1 MVTAAAGV
9 GIMRLYIPAGEDVMP
24 NERALSPL
32 PGTLKKL
39 GAITAIRDTQL
50 VEQSL
55 LRTLAPILGVLETS
69 LYRINAQHQITHI
82 LHHSRTGTR
91 DCYGAERISERI
103 DAIRNET
110 NIPEHIGLLIDN
122 VRLLGQTCN
131 RPGPNGLMFCYPLR
145 SGEQQCGYLIFER
158 RRLLTAMEDAV
169 VTGVLQ
175 VYSNYYALLDSSQR
189 DRLTG
194 LHNRY
199 AMEISL
205 DRLWEELSTQL
216 PPAANTPAP
225 VLAARDCY
233 WLGVL
238 DIDHFKKINDQFGH
252 VIGDEILLLVSRV
265 LGKTL
270 RRTDLLFRYGGE
282 EFIAIVEAR
291 DLQTAVQL
299 FERLRK
305 AVESYRYPQVGRIT
319 LSGGFSM
326 ISTTV
331 LPKSVLER
339 ADRAMYEAKKA
350 GRNCVF
356 HYHTLLEEG
365 VLEELESGSI
375 TLF

>member
-1 MVTAAAGV
+1 
-9 GIMRLYIPAGEDVMP
+9 MP
-24 NERALSPL
+24 TERAASPL
-32 PGTLKKL
+32 PSMLKKL
-39 GAITAIRDTQL
+39 GVITAIRDTQL

-69 LYRINAQHQITHI
+69 LYRTNGQHQITHI

-91 DCYGAERISERI
+91 GSDGAERISERI

-110 NIPEHIGLLIDN
+110 NIAEHISELIDN
-122 VRLLGQTCN
+122 VRLLGHACHRQ
-131 RPGPNGLMFCYPLR
+131 REERLFFCYPLR
-145 SGEQQCGYLIFER
+145 SGDQQSGYLIFER
-158 RRLLTAMEDAV
+158 QRKLTPMEEAV
-169 VTGVLQ
+169 VTGVLL

-205 DRLWEELSTQL
+205 DRLWEELSAQMHANAVMAQL
-216 PPAANTPAP
+216 PALP
-225 VLAARDCY
+225 ARDCY

-238 DIDHFKKINDQFGH
+238 DIDHFKKINDQYGH

-282 EFIAIVEAR
+282 EFITIVEAR
-291 DLQTAVQL
+291 DLETATQL

-305 AVESYRYPQVGRIT
+305 AVCQYKYPQVGEVS

-326 ISTTV
+326 VSTTV

-339 ADRAMYEAKKA
+339 ADRAMYEAKKS
-350 GRNCVF
+350 GRNCVL
-356 HYHTLLEEG
+356 HYDTLLAKG
-365 VLEELESGSI
+365 VLEEVESGSI

>member
-1 MVTAAAGV
+1 
-9 GIMRLYIPAGEDVMP
+9 MP
-24 NERALSPL
+24 TERALSPL

-39 GAITAIRDTQL
+39 GVITAIRDTQL

-69 LYRINAQHQITHI
+69 LYRINGQHQITHI

-91 DCYGAERISERI
+91 DSAGAERISERI
-103 DAIRNET
+103 EAIRNET
-110 NIPEHIGLLIDN
+110 NLPEHIALLIDN
-122 VRLLGQTCN
+122 VRLLGQACS
-131 RPGPNGLMFCYPLR
+131 RPGPEGLVFCYPLR
-145 SGEQQCGYLIFER
+145 SGEQQCGYLVFER
-158 RRLLTAMEDAV
+158 RRQLTAMEDAV

-199 AMEISL
+199 AMEVNL
-205 DRLWEELSTQL
+205 DRLWEELSNHL
-216 PPAANTPAP
+216 PP
-225 VLAARDCY
+225 RDGY
-233 WLGVL
+233 WLAVL
-238 DIDHFKKINDQFGH
+238 DIDHFKRINDQYGH

-270 RRTDLLFRYGGE
+270 RRTDMLFRYGGE
-282 EFIAIVEAR
+282 EFIVIVEAR
-291 DLQTAVQL
+291 DLELATQF

-305 AVESYRYPQVGRIT
+305 AVESYRYPQVGLVT
-319 LSGGFSM
+319 LSGGFSA
-326 ISTTV
+326 IATTV
-331 LPKSVLER
+331 LPKSILER

-350 GRNCVF
+350 GRNRVF
-356 HYHTLLEEG
+356 HYQSLLDQG
-365 VLEELESGSI
+365 VLEELETGSI

>member
-1 MVTAAAGV
+1 MST
-9 GIMRLYIPAGEDVMP
+9 
-24 NERALSPL
+24 ERAASPL
-32 PGTLKKL
+32 PSMLKKL

-55 LRTLAPILGVLETS
+55 LRTLAPIVGVLETS
-69 LYRINAQHQITHI
+69 LYRISSQYQITHI
-82 LHHSRTGTR
+82 LHHSRTGSR
-91 DCYGAERISERI
+91 DSDGAERISERI

-110 NIPEHIGLLIDN
+110 NIAEHIREVIDN
-122 VRLLGQTCN
+122 VRLLGQPCH
-131 RPGPNGLMFCYPLR
+131 RRRGDGLIFCYPLR
-145 SGEQQCGYLIFER
+145 SGEQQSGYLIFER
-158 RRLLTAMEDAV
+158 GQILTPMEEAV
-169 VTGVLQ
+169 ITGVLR

-205 DRLWEELSTQL
+205 ERLWEELSVQ
-216 PPAANTPAP
+216 PQ
-225 VLAARDCY
+225 RGCY

-238 DIDHFKKINDQFGH
+238 DIDHFKSINDQFGH

-282 EFIAIVEAR
+282 EFIAIVEAGDR
-291 DLQTAVQL
+291 ETATQL

-305 AVESYRYPQVGRIT
+305 AVGDYNYPQVGRVT

-326 ISTTV
+326 VSTTV

-350 GRNCVF
+350 GRNRVC
-356 HYHTLLEEG
+356 HYDTLRAQG
-365 VLEELESGSI
+365 VLEEVESGSI

>member
-1 MVTAAAGV
+1 MST
-9 GIMRLYIPAGEDVMP
+9 
-24 NERALSPL
+24 ERAASPL
-32 PGTLKKL
+32 PSMLKKL

-55 LRTLAPILGVLETS
+55 LRTLAPIVGVLETS
-69 LYRINAQHQITHI
+69 LYRISSQYQITHI
-82 LHHSRTGTR
+82 LHHSRTGSR
-91 DCYGAERISERI
+91 DSDGAERISERI

-110 NIPEHIGLLIDN
+110 KIDEHIREVIDN
-122 VRLLGQTCN
+122 VRLLGQACH
-131 RPGPNGLMFCYPLR
+131 RRRGEGLLFCYPLR
-145 SGEQQCGYLIFER
+145 SGEQQSGYLIFER
-158 RRLLTAMEDAV
+158 GHVLTPMEEAV
-169 VTGVLQ
+169 ITGVLR

-205 DRLWEELSTQL
+205 ERLWEELSAA
-216 PPAANTPAP
+216 PPAQAR
-225 VLAARDCY
+225 RDCY

-238 DIDHFKKINDQFGH
+238 DIDHFKSINDRFGH

-282 EFIAIVEAR
+282 EFIVIVEAGDR
-291 DLQTAVQL
+291 EAAGLL
-299 FERLRK
+299 FERLRT
-305 AVESYRYPQVGRIT
+305 AVGAYNYPQVGQVT

-326 ISTTV
+326 VSTTV

-350 GRNCVF
+350 GRNRIR
-356 HYHTLLEEG
+356 HYDTLRAQG
-365 VLEELESGSI
+365 VLEEVESGSI

>member
-1 MVTAAAGV
+1 
-9 GIMRLYIPAGEDVMP
+9 MP
-24 NERALSPL
+24 TERAESPL

-39 GAITAIRDTQL
+39 GVITAIRDTQL

-69 LYRINAQHQITHI
+69 LYRVNGQHQITHI

-91 DCYGAERISERI
+91 DSDGAERISERI

-110 NIPEHIGLLIDN
+110 NLPEHIYLLIDN
-122 VRLLGQTCN
+122 VRLLGQPCHQ
-131 RPGPNGLMFCYPLR
+131 PGPNGLTFCYPLC
-145 SGEQQCGYLIFER
+145 SNEQHSGYLVFER
-158 RRLLTAMEDAV
+158 RRKLSAVEDAV

-175 VYSNYYALLDSSQR
+175 VYSNYYGLLDSSQR

-216 PPAANTPAP
+216 PTAHAP
-225 VLAARDCY
+225 VLPPRDCY

-238 DIDHFKKINDQFGH
+238 DIDHFKQINDRFGH
-252 VIGDEILLLVSRV
+252 VIGDEILLLASRV
-265 LGKTL
+265 LGKAM

-291 DLQTAVQL
+291 DLETAVQL
-299 FERLRK
+299 FDRLRK
-305 AVESYRYPQVGRIT
+305 AVEAYRYPQVGKVT

-326 ISTTV
+326 IATTV

-350 GRNCVF
+350 GRNRIF
-356 HYHTLLEEG
+356 HYHTLLEQG
-365 VLEELESGSI
+365 VLEEMETGSI

>member
-1 MVTAAAGV
+1 
-9 GIMRLYIPAGEDVMP
+9 MP
-24 NERALSPL
+24 TERAVSPL

-39 GAITAIRDTQL
+39 GVITAIRDTQL

-69 LYRINAQHQITHI
+69 LYRINGQQQVTHI

-91 DCYGAERISERI
+91 DSDGAERISERI

-110 NIPEHIGLLIDN
+110 NLPEHIYMLIDN
-122 VRLLGQTCN
+122 VRLLGQACH
-131 RPGPNGLMFCYPLR
+131 RSGPNGLIFCYPLR
-145 SGEQQCGYLIFER
+145 SGELQSGYLVFER
-158 RRLLTAMEDAV
+158 GGKLTEVEDAV

-199 AMEISL
+199 AMEVGL
-205 DRLWEELSTQL
+205 DRLWEELSMQPSTAQTQ
-216 PPAANTPAP
+216 AR
-225 VLAARDCY
+225 RDCY

-238 DIDHFKKINDQFGH
+238 DIDHFKQINDQFGH

-265 LGKTL
+265 MGKTM

-291 DLQTAVQL
+291 DLEKAVQL

-305 AVESYRYPQVGRIT
+305 AVETYRYPQVGKVT

-326 ISTTV
+326 VTPTV

-350 GRNCVF
+350 GRNRVF
-356 HYHTLLEEG
+356 HYHTLLEQG
-365 VLEELESGSI
+365 VLQELETGSI